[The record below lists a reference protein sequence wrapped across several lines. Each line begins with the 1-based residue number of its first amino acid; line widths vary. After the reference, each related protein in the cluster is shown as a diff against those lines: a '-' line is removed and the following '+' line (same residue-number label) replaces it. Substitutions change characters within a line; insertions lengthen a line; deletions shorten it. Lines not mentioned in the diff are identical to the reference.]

1 MEYAT
6 RYDVGDRK
14 RASGINEDSVAVSVF
29 EEGHRSGLRAGDDAG
44 ESDPGGV
51 RGGARVDADRGAARG
66 AGAGDAYDGSE
77 AGAPENRSAFAFAL
91 ADGAGGHDAGDVA
104 SYLATT
110 RALEELSP
118 VAARAA
124 RSDPGPFGIDV
135 NDAVLPDEPDAAS
148 LEAAV
153 EEAVVAAHREVVG
166 YAAESGT
173 AAYTT
178 LVAGVCVGGRCHYGW
193 VGDSRAYL
201 VNAARD
207 RIELLTKDHAVVEE
221 LRDRGEV
228 DDVAAHVHPRG
239 NEITRALGGT
249 GDADPETATVPVD
262 TETAPVYAED
272 VLFVTSDGLIDAQTD
287 APVLYDRYVE
297 SGHDEEVAASV
308 REAVVT
314 DAELRDYVL
323 RTDSLAD
330 AAEDLIDLANERGGK
345 DNLSLLL
352 ARDPGLP
359 STPDDRPLR
368 RALEPELLEDR
379 ATVILREE

>member
-29 EEGHRSGLRAGDDAG
+29 EQGHRSGLRASDD
-44 ESDPGGV
+44 
-51 RGGARVDADRGAARG
+51 
-66 AGAGDAYDGSE
+66 AGAGDPDGVRDGDPAGAGRDATREGTAGDGSDD
-77 AGAPENRSAFAFAL
+77 PESRSAFAFAL

-110 RALEELSP
+110 RVLEELSP

-124 RSDPGPFGIDV
+124 RSDPDPFGIDV
-135 NDAVLPDEPDAAS
+135 SDAVLPGAPDDES

-153 EEAVVAAHREVVG
+153 EAAVVAAHRDVVR
-166 YAAESGT
+166 YADESGT

-178 LVAGVCVGGRCHYGW
+178 LVAGICVGGRCHYGW
-193 VGDSRAYL
+193 VGDSRAYV

-207 RIELLTKDHAVVEE
+207 RIELLTKDHAVVEQ
-221 LRDRGEV
+221 LRDQGEV

-249 GDADPETATVPVD
+249 GEADPDTATVPVD
-262 TETAPVYAED
+262 TESVPMYADD

-287 APVLYDRYVE
+287 APTLYDRYVE
-297 SGHDEEVAASV
+297 SGRDEEVAASV

-314 DAELRDYVL
+314 DAELRDHVL
-323 RTDSLAD
+323 RAASLGAAAD
-330 AAEDLIDLANERGGK
+330 DLIDLANERGGK

-352 ARDPGLP
+352 ARDPALP
-359 STPDDRPLR
+359 PTPDDRPLR
-368 RALEPELLEDR
+368 RALEPEPLEDR

>member
-29 EEGHRSGLRAGDDAG
+29 EEGHRSGLRAGDGGG
-44 ESDPGGV
+44 ESDPGG
-51 RGGARVDADRGAARG
+51 RVDADRGA
-66 AGAGDAYDGSE
+66 GDESDGSE
-77 AGAPENRSAFAFAL
+77 AGAPENRSTFAFAL

-104 SYLATT
+104 SYLTTT
-110 RALEELSP
+110 RVLEELSP

-124 RSDPGPFGIDV
+124 RSDPDPFGIDV
-135 NDAVLPDEPDAAS
+135 SDAVLPEPLDAES

-153 EEAVVAAHREVVG
+153 EDAVVAAHRDVVR
-166 YAAESGT
+166 YADESGT

-178 LVAGVCVGGRCHYGW
+178 LVAGICVGGQCHYGW

-207 RIELLTKDHAVVEE
+207 RIELLTKDHAVVEQ
-221 LRDRGEV
+221 LRDQGEV

-249 GDADPETATVPVD
+249 GEADPDTATVPVD
-262 TETAPVYAED
+262 TATVQTYAED
-272 VLFVTSDGLIDAQTD
+272 ALLVTSDGLIDAQTD
-287 APVLYDRYVE
+287 ASMLYDRYVE
-297 SGHDEEVAASV
+297 SGQDEEVAASV

-314 DAELRDYVL
+314 DAELRDHVL
-323 RTDSLAD
+323 RAASLEAAAD
-330 AAEDLIDLANERGGK
+330 DLIDLANERGGK

-352 ARDPGLP
+352 ARDPALP
-359 STPDDRPLR
+359 STPDDRRLR
-368 RALEPELLEDR
+368 RALEPEPLEDR